1 MADRSLILNSEDVKK
16 KITRIAYEIAER
28 NYDENELLLLGIGTN
43 GVKIA
48 NQLAKTLGNILKL
61 KINIGNIKLNKK
73 NPVQEDVVINYDHH
87 EITGKVVIIV
97 DDVANTGRTL
107 LYAMK
112 PLLKFLPKKIQIAV
126 VVDRQHKSFPISPDY
141 VGILLSTNML
151 EHVNVELAVKG
162 GVYLS

>member
-151 EHVNVELAVKG
+151 EHVNVELAVKV